1 MSSFAQEQTPNND
14 NNAFTTT
21 LLCFSYACSSQSEEL
36 TSRVKY
42 SNKILL
48 PPSVLYSI
56 NNHQSQ
62 SQSQSQSQNNDTFND
77 VMFFKIKNLENEIT
91 EVCGVQEFSAPPG
104 VVHIPYHIM
113 EGMGIK
119 EGSNVEISLYNPPN
133 GSYVKL
139 QPHKTE
145 FIELSDP
152 KAVLEKILSR
162 DYPVVSQGQ
171 TIALYYKEVD
181 KVYHID
187 IVKAEPAEVIKII
200 NVNLNVDFD
209 PPKDYKRSSPNDKRS
224 SPNDKRSSPKNK
236 FPPSPPLAPPGT
248 PDNLPNLLS
257 SPISSPIHIPKYDI
271 ARFPGKGRRL
281 GSE

>member
-21 LLCFSYACSSQSEEL
+21 LLCFSYTCSSQSEEL

-48 PPSVLYSI
+48 PPSVLYNI

-62 SQSQSQSQNNDTFND
+62 SQSQNSDNFGD
-77 VMFFKIKNLENEIT
+77 VMFFGIKNLENEIT

-113 EGMGIK
+113 EGMGIT
-119 EGSNVEISLYNPPN
+119 EGSKVEVSLYNPPN

-171 TIALYYKEVD
+171 TIALYYKELD

-209 PPKDYKRSSPNDKRS
+209 PPKDYQRSSPNDKRS
-224 SPNDKRSSPKNK
+224 SPNDKRSSPRNK

-248 PDNLPNLLS
+248 PDNLPDLLPCS
-257 SPISSPIHIPKYDI
+257 SPERNVYSYDNI
-271 ARFPGKGRRL
+271 RFPGKGRRL

>member
-1 MSSFAQEQTPNND
+1 MSSFAQEQTPIND
-14 NNAFTTT
+14 NNVFTTT

-48 PPSVLYSI
+48 PPSVLYNI

-62 SQSQSQSQNNDTFND
+62 SQSQNSDNFGD
-77 VMFFKIKNLENEIT
+77 VMFFGIKNLENEIT

-113 EGMGIK
+113 EGMGIT
-119 EGSNVEISLYNPPN
+119 EGSKVEVSLYNPPN

-171 TIALYYKEVD
+171 TIALYYKELD

-209 PPKDYKRSSPNDKRS
+209 PPKDYQRSSPNDKRS
-224 SPNDKRSSPKNK
+224 SPNDKRSSPRNK

-248 PDNLPNLLS
+248 PDNLPDLLPCS
-257 SPISSPIHIPKYDI
+257 SPERNVYSYDNI
-271 ARFPGKGRRL
+271 RFPGKGRRL

>member
-1 MSSFAQEQTPNND
+1 MSSFAQEQTSAND

-36 TSRVKY
+36 TLRVKY

-48 PPSVLYSI
+48 PSSVLYSI
-56 NNHQSQ
+56 NNR
-62 SQSQSQSQNNDTFND
+62 QSQSQSQNSDNFGD
-77 VMFFKIKNLENEIT
+77 VMFFGIKNLENEMVQ
-91 EVCGVQEFSAPPG
+91 VCGVQEFSAPPG

-113 EGMGIK
+113 AGMGIK
-119 EGSNVEISLYNPPN
+119 EGSKVEVSLYNPPN

-139 QPHKTE
+139 QLHQKE
-145 FIELSDP
+145 FAQLADP

-171 TIALYYKEVD
+171 TITLYYKDVD
-181 KVYHID
+181 KVYQID

-224 SPNDKRSSPKNK
+224 SPNDKRSSPNDK

-248 PDNLPNLLS
+248 PDNLPDLLPCS
-257 SPISSPIHIPKYDI
+257 SPERNLYSYDNI
-271 ARFPGKGRRL
+271 RFPGKGRRL

>member
-48 PPSVLYSI
+48 PSSVLYSI
-56 NNHQSQ
+56 NNRQ
-62 SQSQSQSQNNDTFND
+62 SQSQSQSQNNDNFGD
-77 VMFFKIKNLENEIT
+77 VMFFGIKNLENEMVQ
-91 EVCGVQEFSAPPG
+91 VCGVQEFSAPPG

-113 EGMGIK
+113 AGMGIK
-119 EGSNVEISLYNPPN
+119 EGSNVEVSLYNPPN

-139 QPHKTE
+139 QLHQQE
-145 FIELSDP
+145 FAQLADP

-209 PPKDYKRSSPNDKRS
+209 PPKDYQ
-224 SPNDKRSSPKNK
+224 RSSPKNK

-248 PDNLPNLLS
+248 PDNLPDLLPCS
-257 SPISSPIHIPKYDI
+257 SPERNVYSYDNI
-271 ARFPGKGRRL
+271 RFPGKGRRL

>member
-21 LLCFSYACSSQSEEL
+21 LLCFSYICSSQSEEL

-48 PPSVLYSI
+48 PPSVLYNI
-56 NNHQSQ
+56 NNHHSRSQ
-62 SQSQSQSQNNDTFND
+62 TENNDAFND

-224 SPNDKRSSPKNK
+224 SPRNK

-248 PDNLPNLLS
+248 PDNLPDLLPCS
-257 SPISSPIHIPKYDI
+257 SPERNLYSYDNI
-271 ARFPGKGRRL
+271 RFPGKGRRL

>member
-1 MSSFAQEQTPNND
+1 
-14 NNAFTTT
+14 
-21 LLCFSYACSSQSEEL
+21 
-36 TSRVKY
+36 
-42 SNKILL
+42 
-48 PPSVLYSI
+48 
-56 NNHQSQ
+56 
-62 SQSQSQSQNNDTFND
+62 
-77 VMFFKIKNLENEIT
+77 MFFKIKNLENEIT

-209 PPKDYKRSSPNDKRS
+209 PPKDYMRSSPNDKRS
-224 SPNDKRSSPKNK
+224 SPNDKRSSPNDKQSSPNDKRSSPNDKRSSPRNK

-257 SPISSPIHIPKYDI
+257 SPISSPIHVPKYNI
-271 ARFPGKGRRL
+271 TRFPGKGRRL